1 MIKSVNPHSH
11 LHLLT
16 ADSGTPA
23 QAITSQIALWPE
35 KEITV
40 DTDQFAANDCKVST
54 AQTWIRFGLMI
65 SKAAFALKAVRETG
79 PPMVTV
85 FVMLSIDPLT
95 L

>member
-1 MIKSVNPHSH
+1 MD
-11 LHLLT
+11 
-16 ADSGTPA
+16 A
-23 QAITSQIALWPE
+23 
-35 KEITV
+35 
-40 DTDQFAANDCKVST
+40 DQFAVNNCKVST

-65 SKAAFALKAVRETG
+65 SKAALALKAVRETR